1 MKPSR
6 PAAVHL
12 DAPCVRRT
20 GNPAEP
26 GIVTGRVCA
35 GRVCTRCTP
44 RSNTWPTS
52 AKGALTC
59 WSASRGIS
67 PPCARGR
74 RGCPGWTSRSGTPR
88 QVVVTAGSRN
98 APWRS
103 SPWKLASGSPTP
115 PKESTSCA
123 GPAPSRRAT
132 GKRAKWRTETV
143 YAICTRS
150 TADAHPGDLAR
161 WLRGHWAHG
170 PVSRSGRH
178 DGAPGS
184 RSRARAGSD
193 PGATLLAAAALVGS
207 RGPRRQD
214 FSVAVWLRP
223 LRPLPIGR

>member
-1 MKPSR
+1 MHALHAQVEHLTYLRKRGADLLVCVKGNQPTLRKRSKGLPWVDVPVGHTQTGRGHGRIEKCTMKVVTVEAGLGFPHAAQGIHIVRRSR
-6 PAAVHL
+6 PI
-12 DAPCVRRT
+12 T
-20 GNPAEP
+20 P
-26 GIVTGRVCA
+26 G
-35 GRVCTRCTP
+35 
-44 RSNTWPTS
+44 
-52 AKGALTC
+52 
-59 WSASRGIS
+59 
-67 PPCARGR
+67 
-74 RGCPGWTSRSGTPR
+74 
-88 QVVVTAGSRN
+88 
-98 APWRS
+98 
-103 SPWKLASGSPTP
+103 
-115 PKESTSCA
+115 
-123 GPAPSRRAT
+123 T